1 MVSGGWDGSF
11 VLTLQV
17 LSSYQIWPAPS
28 TVWSQG
34 PPSANRKLSVFNT
47 ANRPWRRWGGLRSGL
62 ESDFTSTNILNMWAP
77 SWTSVYFW
85 RHQHPIFAMEKQK
98 EENIHAS
105 CTVEWVPIIHLP
117 SYISIVEGVTHK
129 TLLVWSMPPVLPTLM
144 LLFIVFLEPLFPPTL
159 APVWRTFQ

>member
-1 MVSGGWDGSF
+1 MALLCWHCRYCPLIRFG
-11 VLTLQV
+11 LH
-17 LSSYQIWPAPS
+17 PAPS
-28 TVWSQG
+28 GAKAPLQQTG
-34 PPSANRKLSVFNT
+34 NYLSST
-47 ANRPWRRWGGLRSGL
+47 QPTGHGGRRWGGLRSGL